1 MNKVYFSPNIT
12 VIYQEAK
19 PDYRPGCLETLLY
32 LVGIV
37 VVFGFML
44 GGMWR

>member
-1 MNKVYFSPNIT
+1 MNKESFTPNIT

-19 PDYRPGCLETLLY
+19 PDCETGCLEAILY

-37 VVFGFML
+37 LIFGIML
-44 GGMWR
+44 GGR